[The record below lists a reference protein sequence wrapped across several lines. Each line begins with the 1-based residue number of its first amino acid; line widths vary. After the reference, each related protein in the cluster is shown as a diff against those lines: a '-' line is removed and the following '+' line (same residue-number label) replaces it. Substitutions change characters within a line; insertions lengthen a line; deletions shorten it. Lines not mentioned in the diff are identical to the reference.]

1 MKSRQAKEDDGKKEF
16 RLVRIKNPEGFA
28 PGSTAVG
35 ADLGIFIA
43 RSPQA
48 EVGCPGY
55 YVAHIVQDGVVKRFV
70 ARPRQFS
77 DFKRSFAH
85 TTRPFGP
92 WPVKMRTL

>member
-16 RLVRIKNPEGFA
+16 RLVRIKNVEEGFDA
-28 PGSTAVG
+28 AAAAAVG

-55 YVAHIVQDGVVKRFV
+55 YVAHILQDGIVKRFV
-70 ARPRQFS
+70 RPPIQ
-77 DFKRSFAH
+77 
-85 TTRPFGP
+85 
-92 WPVKMRTL
+92 